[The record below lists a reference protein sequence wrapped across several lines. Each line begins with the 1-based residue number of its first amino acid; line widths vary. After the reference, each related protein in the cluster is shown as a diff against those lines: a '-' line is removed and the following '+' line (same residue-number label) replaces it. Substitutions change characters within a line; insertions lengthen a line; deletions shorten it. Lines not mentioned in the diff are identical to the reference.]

1 MLEIID
7 ETQQFRQ
14 RPTLEAV
21 LSSYLDELGIDQ
33 TVTVILCD
41 DALMRELNFEHRG
54 IDDTTDV
61 LSYPMME
68 PDDANMPWVE
78 QLGDVFISV
87 DTAQRQAEQ
96 HGLTL
101 LEEVLSLAAHGIT
114 HLRGFDHP
122 TEDAWQTF
130 HNAQA
135 TVLALYRAA
144 P

>member
-1 MLEIID
+1 VLEIID

-41 DALMRELNFEHRG
+41 DVQMRELNFEHRG

-87 DTAQRQAEQ
+87 DTAQRQADQ

-101 LEEVLSLAAHGIT
+101 LEEVLRLAAHGIT

-130 HNAQA
+130 HNAQN